1 MKTTNAAVFLLLI
14 SISGLA
20 YGQKENIYNDYLKK
34 AEEKMESFDAQKRL
48 QGIHELQAITGTS
61 PHARYSLGR
70 YWVSHSKCEGQ
81 DFEEGMRLIYSAY
94 HAGYPMAGYYI
105 FYELDGASLDSCYS
119 KSDEEKAIVVLR
131 DTIAIDSNVPPE
143 MEFIFGRALSNYAS
157 SPEKKKEAI
166 YWLERS
172 VQHGENA
179 AYYDLAKLYAEDG
192 PQKDMV
198 KAWCYSDLN
207 GSAMA
212 MEKDDIEKKMTPEQ
226 IERAQKMSWDWQDAH
241 HMRMPGYRRQ
251 SSPIHWQVN

>member
-1 MKTTNAAVFLLLI
+1 MKKKEAIILLFMCFFSGRLYGKGVKEVNYYI
-14 SISGLA
+14 S
-20 YGQKENIYNDYLKK
+20 N
-34 AEEKMESFDAQKRL
+34 AEEKLMSSDHSEKE
-48 QGIHELQAITGTS
+48 QGVHELQSITGIS

-70 YWVSHSKCEGQ
+70 YLVRKSNCDGGTTKKGFQ
-81 DFEEGMRLIYSAY
+81 LIYSAY
-94 HAGYPMAGYYI
+94 YADYPDAGYYI
-105 FYELDGASLDSCYS
+105 FKLLDGSSLDGCYI
-119 KSDEEKAIVVLR
+119 KRDEKKAMSILKHA
-131 DTIAIDSNVPPE
+131 IAVDNHVSPW
-143 MEFIFGRALSNYAS
+143 MEFVFGKALAREAS
-157 SPEKKKEAI
+157 SLEEKKEAL

>member
-1 MKTTNAAVFLLLI
+1 MKNINYFVFLFFILYATI
-14 SISGLA
+14 A
-20 YGQKENIYNDYLKK
+20 YGKGLDFSHDYLIK
-34 AEEKMESFDAQKRL
+34 AEKDVASIDERRWPEGVQK
-48 QGIHELQAITGTS
+48 LQAITGIS
-61 PHARYSLGR
+61 PRARYSLGR
-70 YWVSHSKCEGQ
+70 YLVSSSHCQGKDFGEGL
-81 DFEEGMRLIYSAY
+81 RLIYSAY
-94 HAGYPMAGYYI
+94 YADYSLAGYYI
-105 FYELDGASLDSCYS
+105 FFRLNGMSLDDCYTE
-119 KSDEEKAIVVLR
+119 KDKEKAMSVIKH
-131 DTIAIDSNVPPE
+131 TIAIDSNVPPRV
-143 MEFIFGRALSNYAS
+143 EFILGKELLENSSNI
-157 SPEKKKEAI
+157 ENKKEAI